1 MRNQHP
7 LTHWPAALWR
17 PPTAALFT
25 STAGWAAAG
34 GFWAELIK
42 AALASFDPT
51 QWLHVRSV
59 SPSTPRFG
67 LRWQGDRFIV
77 ADTISGAVI
86 YTPPDFILA
95 KDEGEFA
102 SLLAILNSG
111 GDRLEAVL
119 AYEARA
125 ARCKD
130 KGRYLQRYT
139 PSRSLKAATQRA

>member
-1 MRNQHP
+1 M
-7 LTHWPAALWR
+7 
-17 PPTAALFT
+17 
-25 STAGWAAAG
+25 AAAG
-34 GFWAELIK
+34 SFWAELIK
-42 AALASFDPT
+42 AALAPFDPSR
-51 QWLHVRSV
+51 WVCVRSV
-59 SPSTPRFG
+59 SLSTPRFG
-67 LRWQGDRFIV
+67 LRWQGERFIV

-119 AYEARA
+119 AYEANA